1 MVIIDTAPLTLAIE
15 TVGGVM
21 APIIPRNTAI
31 PVKRSQA
38 RSKFLKILNFSGLA
52 AILWKIILNFVCS
65 LGVKN
70 VKIFLDRNKIFSTAA
85 DNQNTVTIR
94 IFEGER
100 PMTKDNNLLGNIW
113 KCEKNSGNFE

>member
-38 RSKFLKILNFSGLA
+38 RSKLSKIRNFSGLA
-52 AILWKIILNFVCS
+52 ANLLKMSLDFVCS

-70 VKIFLDRNKIFSTAA
+70 IKIFFDRNKIFSTAA

-94 IFEGER
+94 ILEGER
-100 PMTKDNNLLGNIW
+100 PMTKDNNLLGKIC
-113 KCEKNSGNFE
+113 K

>member
-38 RSKFLKILNFSGLA
+38 RSKNFKILNFSE
-52 AILWKIILNFVCS
+52 KFTKKILNFVYS
-65 LGVKN
+65 PGVKIY
-70 VKIFLDRNKIFSTAA
+70 KIFLIVLRFSRLRRIIKI
-85 DNQNTVTIR
+85 
-94 IFEGER
+94 
-100 PMTKDNNLLGNIW
+100 P
-113 KCEKNSGNFE
+113 

>member
-38 RSKFLKILNFSGLA
+38 RSKCSKILNFSGFA
-52 AILWKIILNFVCS
+52 ASISNIILDSVCS
-65 LGVKN
+65 LWV
-70 VKIFLDRNKIFSTAA
+70 
-85 DNQNTVTIR
+85 
-94 IFEGER
+94 
-100 PMTKDNNLLGNIW
+100 
-113 KCEKNSGNFE
+113 